1 MLFRQLEYFVAV
13 ARERHFA
20 RAAESCYVS
29 QPALSAAIAKLERE
43 LNVTL
48 INRGHN
54 YQGLTPE
61 GERLVVWAKRI
72 LAEQDA
78 FKAEVAAVQSGITGT
93 LRLGTDP
100 TASTTLAL
108 PVAAFCA
115 AHPLAKVQVRSRLST
130 KELHRQL
137 RDFELDVAIAHFD
150 PGDQEGL
157 QVVPLYQERY
167 MLLVSDDQL
176 MSQAST
182 MTWADAAQ
190 LPLALL
196 TPDMRIRQIV
206 DTVFAEKGFVVT
218 PQVETDSIA
227 SLYAHVGGGEWA
239 SIVPHTWLRAMP
251 VVGRT
256 RALPLVDPEAGAQ
269 VSVAIHAA
277 TPGSVAARAFVNAA
291 TGLSLDDFFGQPCR
305 PSIACGERGPARS
318 PLPVP
323 RLHRRP
329 VQPSFGRV
337 RQSGDEF
344 EPVGH
349 LEGGQPVT
357 AVLQDL
363 LGSDALVRAD
373 DHGGA
378 DPLPVRRVGDGEH
391 GRLADSG
398 AAGEDVL
405 DVLG

>member
-54 YQGLTPE
+54 YEGLTPE

-93 LRLGTDP
+93 LRLGTEP

-108 PVAAFCA
+108 PVGAFCS

-130 KELHRQL
+130 KELLRQIAE
-137 RDFELDVAIAHFD
+137 FELDAVIAHIA

-157 QVVPLYQERY
+157 VVTPLYEERY
-167 MLLVSDDQL
+167 MLLVSGDQL
-176 MSQAST
+176 MPPTHT

-196 TPDMRIRQIV
+196 TPDMRIRQLI
-206 DTVFAEKGFVVT
+206 DEVFAKIGVVVT

-227 SLYAHVGGGEWA
+227 SLYAHVGVGEWA
-239 SIVPHTWLRAMP
+239 SIVPHSWLQAMP
-251 VVGRT
+251 VIGRT
-256 RALPLVDPEAGAQ
+256 RAVRLVEPDARAQ

-291 TGLSLDDFFGQPCR
+291 TGLALDEFFDR
-305 PSIACGERGPARS
+305 PLAAE
-318 PLPVP
+318 
-323 RLHRRP
+323 H
-329 VQPSFGRV
+329 RV
-337 RQSGDEF
+337 R
-344 EPVGH
+344 
-349 LEGGQPVT
+349 
-357 AVLQDL
+357 
-363 LGSDALVRAD
+363 
-373 DHGGA
+373 
-378 DPLPVRRVGDGEH
+378 
-391 GRLADSG
+391 
-398 AAGEDVL
+398 
-405 DVLG
+405 

>member
-54 YQGLTPE
+54 YEGLTPE

-93 LRLGTDP
+93 LRLGTEP

-115 AHPLAKVQVRSRLST
+115 AHPLAKVQVSSRLAT
-130 KELHRQL
+130 ADLHRQL
-137 RDFELDVAIAHFD
+137 REYELDAAIAHFAPD
-150 PGDQEGL
+150 DRESL
-157 QVVPLYQERY
+157 QVVPLYEERY
-167 MLLVSDDQL
+167 VVLVSADQL
-176 MSQAST
+176 VSQTDT

-196 TPDMRIRQIV
+196 TPDMRNRQVI
-206 DTVFAEKGFVVT
+206 DSAFADIGVAVT
-218 PQVETDSIA
+218 PQVETDSVA
-227 SLYAHVGGGEWA
+227 SLYAHVGAGEWA

-251 VVGRT
+251 VIGRT
-256 RALPLVDPEAGAQ
+256 RAVRLVDPVVRAQ
-269 VSVAIHAA
+269 VSVGIHAA
-277 TPGSVAARAFVNAA
+277 TPGSIAARAFVKAA
-291 TGLSLDDFFGQPCR
+291 TGLSLAELFDQ
-305 PSIACGERGPARS
+305 
-318 PLPVP
+318 PLPTE
-323 RLHRRP
+323 H
-329 VQPSFGRV
+329 RV
-337 RQSGDEF
+337 R
-344 EPVGH
+344 
-349 LEGGQPVT
+349 
-357 AVLQDL
+357 
-363 LGSDALVRAD
+363 
-373 DHGGA
+373 
-378 DPLPVRRVGDGEH
+378 
-391 GRLADSG
+391 
-398 AAGEDVL
+398 
-405 DVLG
+405 